1 MSQRQSAQI
10 RAASATLEG
19 NMHIGLIGGI
29 GPAATDYYYRKL
41 IKAYA
46 KSNSDLDLTIAHA
59 DTPTLL
65 ANLEAGRKEAQ
76 TTIYRRLT
84 SRLKSAGAECVG
96 VTSIAGHF
104 CIEEFEK
111 ISELPVVNILT
122 AVSDEIRIRR
132 YETVGII
139 GTKTVMETRFYGGIS
154 SAKIV
159 VPPPDELE
167 AVHRAYAEM
176 ATLGAARKQHS
187 DIFAAA
193 CHNMIETHGAQAI
206 MMGGTD
212 LALVYNS
219 ENAPF
224 PIIDCADIHVGAIVQ
239 KAAS

>member
-1 MSQRQSAQI
+1 
-10 RAASATLEG
+10 
-19 NMHIGLIGGI
+19 MHIGLIGGI

-46 KSNSDLDLTIAHA
+46 ESNSDLDLTIAHA

-159 VPPPDELE
+159 VPPTDEFGGRSQSICRNGHSWCCSTTAFRHFRRRLSQ
-167 AVHRAYAEM
+167 HDRNPWC
-176 ATLGAARKQHS
+176 TGHHDGRNRLGSCLRIQRMRHS
-187 DIFAAA
+187 
-193 CHNMIETHGAQAI
+193 Q
-206 MMGGTD
+206 
-212 LALVYNS
+212 
-219 ENAPF
+219 
-224 PIIDCADIHVGAIVQ
+224 
-239 KAAS
+239 